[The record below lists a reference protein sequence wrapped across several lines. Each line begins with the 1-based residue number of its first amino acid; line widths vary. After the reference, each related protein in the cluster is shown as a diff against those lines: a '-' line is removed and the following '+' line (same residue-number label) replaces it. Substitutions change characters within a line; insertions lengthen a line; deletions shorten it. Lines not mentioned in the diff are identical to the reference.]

1 MKYEPRRE
9 KQQETCIEEEKGGAG
24 EGQNKIVTKEGGGG
38 KNTFVRRTDSW
49 NCWDSEGEEDDEEEL
64 VEK

>member
-1 MKYEPRRE
+1 MKYEPSRE
-9 KQQETCIEEEKGGAG
+9 KQQETCIEEEKGGTG

-38 KNTFVRRTDSW
+38 KNTFVRRTDSR
-49 NCWDSEGEEDDEEEL
+49 NCWDSEGEEDVGEEL